1 MPLNASMVESVE
13 PIPAAELRAEGL
25 LLRAYRKDD
34 AAALYSAVR
43 ESLASIGRW
52 LPWCHA
58 GYSEA
63 DSVAWIAHCSGEWT
77 RGEMYTFAIF
87 DSVGAE
93 FLGAVGLSHRNRE
106 HNFAGIGYWVRESK
120 RGRGIAARAGKLVA
134 AFGFDR
140 VKLTRIEI
148 LAAIDN
154 HASRRTAENI
164 GGRLEGIA
172 RNRLATP
179 QGVVD
184 AAVYALIPSDYAA
197 QMRAISS

>member
-1 MPLNASMVESVE
+1 MAERIEAL
-13 PIPAAELRAEGL
+13 PIVELRVGDL
-25 LLRAYRKDD
+25 LLRPYREED
-34 AAALYSAVR
+34 AAALYSAVH
-43 ESLASIGRW
+43 ESIASIGHW

-77 RGEMYTFAIF
+77 RGNMYTFAIF
-87 DSVGAE
+87 DSAGAE

-148 LAAIDN
+148 LAALDN

-172 RNRLATP
+172 RNRLITP
-179 QGVVD
+179 QGQVD